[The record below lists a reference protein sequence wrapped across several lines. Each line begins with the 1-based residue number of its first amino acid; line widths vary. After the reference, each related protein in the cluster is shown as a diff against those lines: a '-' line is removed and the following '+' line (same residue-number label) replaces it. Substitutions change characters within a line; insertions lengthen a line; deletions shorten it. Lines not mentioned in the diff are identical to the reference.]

1 MAIRH
6 RLGTLAARAALAILF
21 LAPICVFVL
30 HAFSVRWFYPQVIP
44 EEWTLAPFL
53 KQINQSR
60 TQEALLESVQI
71 ALLVS
76 GLSVL
81 IAYPAARTLGLEP
94 IRGKGLLTM
103 LMFFPT
109 VVPPVATGMGLNI
122 LFLKIGLAGTVT
134 GVVLVHLIPILPYT
148 VFALT
153 GVFARYDPN
162 YEYQARVLG
171 AGQVRVFL
179 TITLPLVLPGVV
191 VAALFAFLISWSE
204 YLLTFLIGGGR
215 VITMPVLLFS
225 SVSGGNPTTMSALA
239 LLFVAP
245 PIVVIVA
252 TARYLMRYG
261 VPGQT
266 DHG

>member
-1 MAIRH
+1 MAVAH
-6 RLGTLAARAALAILF
+6 RLGTLAAWGGLALVF
-21 LAPICVFVL
+21 LAPIGVFIL
-30 HAFSVRWFYPQVIP
+30 HAFSVRWFYPQVVP
-44 EEWTLAPFL
+44 HEWALAPFL
-53 KQINQSR
+53 KHINQSR
-60 TQEALLESVQI
+60 TQEALLESLSI

-81 IAYPAARTLGLEP
+81 VAYPAARTLGLGA
-94 IRGKGLLTM
+94 IRGKGVVSLL
-103 LMFFPT
+103 LFFPT

-122 LFLKIGLAGTVT
+122 LCLKIGLAGTMV

-148 VFALT
+148 VFALA

-171 AGQVRVFL
+171 AGRVRVFL

-225 SVSGGNPTTMSALA
+225 SVAGGNPTTIAVLA

-245 PIVVIVA
+245 PVVVIIA